1 MVSGD
6 GHEYERKTPHC
17 LASHRGGIQFCIPP
31 LFGNYGLCDRQGRRA
46 KPRFFAKLCDVCSKI
61 FRRALLAVIQLAQ
74 PPGALDFTKVL
85 SGTHH
90 LELERRFTM
99 GLLERVSTLIR
110 ANINDMVDRAEDP
123 EKMIKQVILDMEN
136 QYLQV
141 KTQVAVSIADQHMLE
156 KKWRENE
163 DSGKDWMRKAETAV
177 DKSQDDLARAALD
190 RFQTSQRLAQSYRE
204 QVDDQRLQVETL
216 KGALV
221 KLEQKLDEAKSK
233 RDLLLARHRRGI
245 ALGKATRAQTAM
257 GDNSKSA
264 AFDRL
269 KDRVHHTE
277 AVATA
282 EVELLTDDVGEKLTR
297 LDRDAEVDRLLAD
310 LKARRGLLA

>member
-1 MVSGD
+1 
-6 GHEYERKTPHC
+6 
-17 LASHRGGIQFCIPP
+17 
-31 LFGNYGLCDRQGRRA
+31 
-46 KPRFFAKLCDVCSKI
+46 
-61 FRRALLAVIQLAQ
+61 
-74 PPGALDFTKVL
+74 
-85 SGTHH
+85 
-90 LELERRFTM
+90 M

-177 DKSQDDLARAALD
+177 DKSKDDLARAALD

-204 QVDDQRLQVETL
+204 QVDDQKLQVETL

-245 ALGKATRAQTAM
+245 ALGKGRQLQERHVRPPQGPRASHRSC
-257 GDNSKSA
+257 GHRRS
-264 AFDRL
+264 
-269 KDRVHHTE
+269 RV
-277 AVATA
+277 
-282 EVELLTDDVGEKLTR
+282 
-297 LDRDAEVDRLLAD
+297 VDRRRRRETNASGSR
-310 LKARRGLLA
+310 RRGRPPACRFEGPPWPAGEGGLRARKA